1 MRKLLPYFK
10 GSRLIG
16 LLAPLFKMAEAT
28 LELIVPLIVA
38 KLIDEGIAN
47 ADKGQIIK
55 LCSELVALGFIGLI
69 LSFTAQYFA
78 AASSVAFVKRV
89 KNAAYKK
96 IQNLSFTQYDSIGSS
111 TLITRLTGD
120 MDSIQNG
127 VNLTLR
133 LLLRSPFVVF
143 GACIMAHRV
152 DPGSAL
158 NFGIVVPLL
167 SIIIFGIMFIT
178 MPIQKNV
185 RKNLD
190 GVLVTARESLTGAR
204 VLRAFNKENQQ
215 ADEFKIKNDILTNI
229 QIKCGRISALLNP
242 LTGVTVNLG
251 IAFLIY
257 TGALRVDKGIIT
269 CGTVVALYNYM
280 SQILVELVKLAN
292 LIVSITK
299 SLACADRVAQI
310 LDIEDDKPKKPEK
323 LKSEKAFFEFDNV
336 SFRYNNSPEYTLE
349 NISFTAEKGE
359 RIGIIGSTGSGKST
373 LVNLIAGFYPPTDGN
388 IFINSKNI
396 LLYEEKELRET
407 VSYAEQKPVIFK
419 GTIRSNLI
427 YADKK
432 ADDKRMLEALE
443 IAQAKDFV
451 LNEKDGLDTETEEN
465 GSNFSGGQK
474 QRLSLARA
482 ILKKS
487 DILILDDVSSALDF
501 ETDAKMRKAVYE
513 HTDSLIFTVSQRT
526 SSIMNCDKIIV
537 LDDGK
542 ATVGTHK
549 ELLETNDVYREIHLT
564 QFEEEEGEE

>member
-78 AASSVAFVKRV
+78 AASSVDFVKRV

-178 MPIQKNV
+178 MPMQKNV

-190 GVLVTARESLTGAR
+190 GVLVITRESLTGAR
-204 VLRAFNKENQQ
+204 VLRAFNKETQQ
-215 ADEFKIKNDILTNI
+215 AEEFKSKNDILTNI
-229 QIKCGRISALLNP
+229 QIKCGRITALLNP

-336 SFRYNNSPEYTLE
+336 SFKYNNSPEYTLE

-373 LVNLIAGFYPPTDGN
+373 LVNLIAGFYPPTEGN

-396 LLYEEKELRET
+396 LLYEEKELRDT

-465 GSNFSGGQK
+465 GHNFSGGQK

-501 ETDAKMRKAVYE
+501 ETDAIMRKAVYE

-549 ELLETNDVYREIHLT
+549 ELLETSDVYREIHLT